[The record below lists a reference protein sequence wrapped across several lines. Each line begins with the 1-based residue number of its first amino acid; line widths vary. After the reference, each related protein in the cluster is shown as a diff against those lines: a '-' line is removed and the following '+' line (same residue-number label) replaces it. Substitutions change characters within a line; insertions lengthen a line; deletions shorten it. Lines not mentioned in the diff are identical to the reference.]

1 LGLYGRVNHET
12 LEKYGPHP
20 FPPLYLLVI
29 GRSYPELTTFCN
41 LYSVMSFSHGQS
53 DHLSG
58 YDLMI
63 WRCVTVREVTA
74 VRLDSFVLYALAAS
88 SFLLCLCP
96 NQMSL
101 IRKDWID
108 RLFYQLRCRTG
119 NECRN
124 SGRFLMPRKGWGSR
138 KAGWRTEL
146 SHAFMFIFRNSFADV
161 RH

>member
-1 LGLYGRVNHET
+1 VCLFPTSQFCAGRRDSF
-12 LEKYGPHP
+12 GPIWKSEP
-20 FPPLYLLVI
+20 RDAREIWCPPLSPLIVI
-29 GRSYPELTTFCN
+29 GRSYPELATFCS

-74 VRLDSFVLYALAAS
+74 VRLGSFVLYALAAS
-88 SFLLCLCP
+88 SFRLYLCP

-101 IRKDWID
+101 VRKNWID

-119 NECRN
+119 MN
-124 SGRFLMPRKGWGSR
+124 
-138 KAGWRTEL
+138 AGIQAV
-146 SHAFMFIFRNSFADV
+146 S
-161 RH
+161 